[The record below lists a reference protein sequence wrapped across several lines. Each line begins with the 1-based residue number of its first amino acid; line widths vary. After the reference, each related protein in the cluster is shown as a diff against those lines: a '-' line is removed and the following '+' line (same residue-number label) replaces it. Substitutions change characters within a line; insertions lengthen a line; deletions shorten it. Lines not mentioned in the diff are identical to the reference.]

1 MDRNG
6 DPTKKLVQRAQS
18 GDQAALNELFGYYW
32 PQVLAAVRR
41 KMGDRLRLFEESRDV
56 VQDTLE
62 DALRSFPSFR
72 WKGEGSFKYWLY
84 SLATNRIRKHAH
96 FFSAQKRGGGKLPS
110 FLKVG
115 AVGKEGASSPRDSRT
130 ASRLA
135 QMNERRI
142 RVHRAMERLSAEQ
155 REIIEMRE
163 ILGLSHSE
171 IGQALGIGPD
181 AARMRVVRA
190 KESLINTIMEIKR
203 EGL

>member
-1 MDRNG
+1 MDQNG
-6 DPTKKLVQRAQS
+6 DPTRALVQRAQS
-18 GDQAALNELFGYYW
+18 GDQEALNELFGLYW

-41 KMGDRLRLFEESRDV
+41 RMGDRLRLFEESRDV

-62 DALRSFPSFR
+62 EALRSFPSFR
-72 WKGEGSFKYWLY
+72 WQGEGSFKYWLY
-84 SLATNRIRKHAH
+84 TLATNRIRKHAH

-115 AVGKEGASSPRDSRT
+115 AVGQEGAGPTDSRT

-142 RVHRAMERLSAEQ
+142 RVHRAMERLSTEQ
-155 REIIEMRE
+155 RELLEMRE
-163 ILGLSHSE
+163 ILGLSHGE

-190 KESLINTIMEIKR
+190 KETLISKIMEIKR
-203 EGL
+203 EGF